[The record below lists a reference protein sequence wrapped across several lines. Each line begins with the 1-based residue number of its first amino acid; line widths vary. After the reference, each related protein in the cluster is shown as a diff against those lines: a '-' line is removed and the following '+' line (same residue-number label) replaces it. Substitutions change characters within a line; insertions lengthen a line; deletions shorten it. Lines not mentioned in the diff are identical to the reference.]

1 MKKTLALVMALVMAM
16 LTFAGC
22 GKEKA
27 AEELVFGT
35 NAEFPPF
42 EFVASKGVI
51 GEFDGIVGP
60 VGGVS
65 DGVQGLLPDGQQ
77 HGPHPG
83 LAVEPEVL

>member
-35 NAEFPPF
+35 NA
-42 EFVASKGVI
+42 
-51 GEFDGIVGP
+51 
-60 VGGVS
+60 
-65 DGVQGLLPDGQQ
+65 
-77 HGPHPG
+77 
-83 LAVEPEVL
+83 